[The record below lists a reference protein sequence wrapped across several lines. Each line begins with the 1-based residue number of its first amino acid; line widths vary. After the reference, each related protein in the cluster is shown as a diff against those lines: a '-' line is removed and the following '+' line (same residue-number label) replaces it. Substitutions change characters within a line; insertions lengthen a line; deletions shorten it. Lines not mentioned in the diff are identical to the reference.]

1 MTAFTGVLFDG
12 VRAVGVPVQIEA
24 HGDKLLIATAG
35 NVPRTLPRD
44 QIRAD
49 APIPG
54 VRRRLRLPDGE
65 LIETDADDAVAS
77 LWPPKDI
84 VSRAA
89 FAIESRWW
97 AAATGLALTAGAV
110 WLIVAFVLPL
120 AAEPV
125 AERISPKVEAFMGE
139 QTLEILDRAILKP
152 SALGEEKTG
161 ELEEKYARFVDG
173 EDARRY
179 RLEFR
184 RAGTPNALA
193 LPGGIIIVTD
203 EMVEATANDGEFLAV
218 IAHEIGHVRGHHA
231 MRLVLQDSG
240 LAVLMTALAGD
251 AVGTTILAAALPAV
265 LLRTRYSRQFE
276 SEADGYAFAMLKRH
290 GQSPQAFADLMRRL
304 RLREHA
310 PEKSDSL
317 LQYLSTH
324 PATEGRIQRAE
335 QQR

>member
-1 MTAFTGVLFDG
+1 MTAFEGVLFDG
-12 VRAVGVPVQIEA
+12 ARAAGLPVQVEA
-24 HGDKLLIATAG
+24 RGDEVLVANAVEPPRSIA
-35 NVPRTLPRD
+35 RD
-44 QIRAD
+44 QISAD

-54 VRRRLRLPDGE
+54 VPRLLRLPGGE
-65 LIETDADDAVAS
+65 LIETDAHDAVAS
-77 LWPPKDI
+77 LWPPNDTI
-84 VSRAA
+84 ARVA

-97 AAATGLALTAGAV
+97 AAITGLALTAGSV

-125 AERISPKVEAFMGE
+125 SRRISPTVEGFMGK
-139 QTLEILDRAILKP
+139 QTLAFLDRTVFRP
-152 SALGEEKTG
+152 STLPEEKTD
-161 ELEEKYARFVDG
+161 ELEEKYAQFVDG
-173 EDARRY
+173 EDAQNY

-193 LPGGIIIVTD
+193 LPGGIIVVTD
-203 EMVEATANDGEFLAV
+203 EMVNATINDAEFLAV
-218 IAHEIGHVRGHHA
+218 VAHEIGHVRGHHA

-251 AVGTTILAAALPAV
+251 AVGTTVLAAALPAV

-276 SEADGYAFAMLKRH
+276 SEADDYGFAMLKRH

-310 PEKSDSL
+310 TEESGSL

-324 PATEGRIQRAE
+324 PATEERIQRAE

>member
-1 MTAFTGVLFDG
+1 MTGFEGALFDG
-12 VRAVGVPVQIEA
+12 LRAVGLPVRVEA
-24 HGDKLLIATAG
+24 HGDLMLIATPVEA
-35 NVPRTLPRD
+35 PRSIARD
-44 QIRAD
+44 QIRVD

-54 VRRRLRLPDGE
+54 VARLLRLPGGG
-65 LIETDADDAVAS
+65 LIETHAYDAVAA
-77 LWPPKDI
+77 LWPPRDI
-84 VSRAA
+84 IARIA

-97 AAATGLALTAGAV
+97 AAFTGLVLTAGAV

-125 AERISPKVEAFMGE
+125 SRRISPTVEAFLGKR
-139 QTLEILDRAILKP
+139 TLEFLDRTLFKP
-152 SALGEEKTG
+152 STLTEEETEG
-161 ELEEKYARFVDG
+161 LEEKYARFVEG
-173 EDARRY
+173 EDAQSY

-184 RAGTPNALA
+184 HGGMPNAL
-193 LPGGIIIVTD
+193 
-203 EMVEATANDGEFLAV
+203 
-218 IAHEIGHVRGHHA
+218 AHEIGHVRGHHA

-251 AVGTTILAAALPAV
+251 AVGTTVLAAALPAV

-276 SEADGYAFAMLKRH
+276 SEADDYAFAMLKRH

-304 RLREHA
+304 RLQLHA
-310 PEKSDSL
+310 KEESGSL

-324 PATEGRIQRAE
+324 PATEERIQRAE

>member
-12 VRAVGVPVQIEA
+12 VRAAGMPVSVEA
-24 HGDKLLIATAG
+24 HGDEVLIANA
-35 NVPRTLPRD
+35 VDAPRTVARD

-49 APIPG
+49 PPIPG
-54 VRRRLRLPDGE
+54 VRRLLRLPGGE
-65 LIETDADDAVAS
+65 LIETDAHDAVAS
-77 LWPPKDI
+77 LWPPTDLI
-84 VSRAA
+84 SRAA

-97 AAATGLALTAGAV
+97 AAVTGLALTASAV

-125 AERISPKVEAFMGE
+125 AKRISPTVEAFMGQ
-139 QTLEILDRAILKP
+139 QTLDVLDRTIFKP
-152 SALGEEKTG
+152 SALGEEKTD
-161 ELEEKYARFVDG
+161 ELEEKYAQFVNG
-173 EDARRY
+173 EDAQKY

-193 LPGGIIIVTD
+193 LPGGIIVVTD
-203 EMVEATANDGEFLAV
+203 EMVMTTANDAEFLAV
-218 IAHEIGHVRGHHA
+218 VAHEIGHVHGHHA

-240 LAVLMTALAGD
+240 MAVLMTALAGD

-276 SEADGYAFAMLKRH
+276 SEADDYAFAILKRH

-304 RLREHA
+304 RLRERA
-310 PEKSDSL
+310 SEDTKSL

-324 PATEGRIQRAE
+324 PATEERIQRAE

>member
-1 MTAFTGVLFDG
+1 MTTFEGVLFDG
-12 VRAVGVPVQIEA
+12 VRAEGFPVQIESD
-24 HGDKLLIATAG
+24 GGEVSIASSVG
-35 NVPRTLPRD
+35 PPRSVARD
-44 QIRAD
+44 QIIAD

-54 VRRRLRLPDGE
+54 VPRLLRLPAGE
-65 LIETDADDAVAS
+65 IIETGAHEAVAS

-84 VSRAA
+84 LSGAA

-97 AAATGLALTAGAV
+97 AAMTGLALTAVSV

-125 AERISPKVEAFMGE
+125 SKRISPQVEAFMGK
-139 QTLEILDRAILKP
+139 QTLDFLDRTLFSP
-152 SALGEEKTG
+152 STLTEE
-161 ELEEKYARFVDG
+161 EADDYQEKFARFVDG
-173 EDARRY
+173 EDAQSV

-184 RAGTPNALA
+184 AARVANALA
-193 LPGGIIIVTD
+193 LPGGIIVVTD
-203 EMVEATANDGEFLAV
+203 EMVHATASDAEFLAV
-218 IAHEIGHVRGHHA
+218 VAHEIGHLRGHHA

-276 SEADGYAFAMLKRH
+276 TEADDYAFAMLKRH

-304 RLREHA
+304 SLSKH
-310 PEKSDSL
+310 EKEEPDSL
-317 LQYLSTH
+317 DQYLSTH
-324 PATEGRIQRAE
+324 PATEERIRRAE